1 VSYYVY
7 IFLGVLAGLAA
18 VSILVYC
25 IHQRRVHRFTQ
36 RDNNNNNMQRHSLID
51 R

>member
-1 VSYYVY
+1 MSYYVY
-7 IFLGVLAGLAA
+7 IFLGVLAGLAV
-18 VSILVYC
+18 VSSMGYC
-25 IHQRRVHRFTQ
+25 IHQRRVHRFAQ